1 MIVVTGGAGFIG
13 SNLVSA
19 LNRRGVRDILV
30 VDDVTDAA
38 KARNLFDLQIGDYMD
53 KAEFLDA
60 IRSERPDPSLQR
72 VSAVLHQGACTDT
85 MATDGK
91 YVLDNN
97 YAYSRALYYF
107 CAQRRAQYI
116 YASSASVYGH
126 GTRFAETPRNESAL
140 NAYAWSKL
148 LFDQFVRRQP
158 VARPP
163 QFQCVGLRYFNV
175 YGRRERHKGRMASV
189 AWHFFNQYMAH
200 GRVRLF
206 EGSDGYADGEQQR
219 DFVSVEDVVAV
230 NLFLLDNPAVSG
242 IYNVGS
248 GCSCSFNRVAV
259 AVINACRRHRRETEI
274 TLEQA
279 RRGGQIA
286 YIPMPETLRGKYQSY
301 TCADLRQLRAAGYG
315 APFLDVPQGV
325 GGYVS
330 ALLQAPDRTGN
341 VRGGGAS

>member
-38 KARNLFDLQIGDYMD
+38 KARNLFDLEIGDYMD
-53 KAEFLDA
+53 KAEFLAA
-60 IRSERPDPSLQR
+60 IRREQPGPSLAR

-85 MATDGK
+85 MATDGQ

-97 YAYSRALYYF
+97 YAYSKALYDF

-116 YASSASVYGH
+116 YASSASVYGA
-126 GTRFAETPRNESAL
+126 GRRFAEAPRNESAL

-158 VARPP
+158 AP
-163 QFQCVGLRYFNV
+163 QFQCAGLRYFNV
-175 YGRRERHKGRMASV
+175 YGLRERHKGRMASV
-189 AWHFFNQYMAH
+189 AWHFFNQYRAH

-248 GCSCSFNRVAV
+248 GRSRSFNQVAV

-279 RRGGQIA
+279 RRGGQIT
-286 YIPMPETLRGKYQSY
+286 YIPMPETLRGQYQSY

-330 ALLQAPDRTGN
+330 ALLQAPDRTGDG
-341 VRGGGAS
+341 RDGGAS

>member
-19 LNRRGVRDILV
+19 LNQRGVRDILV

-38 KARNLFDLQIGDYMD
+38 KARNLFDLEIGDYMD
-53 KAEFLDA
+53 KAEFLAA
-60 IRSERPDPSLQR
+60 IRRERPGPSLQR

-85 MATDGK
+85 MATDGQ

-97 YAYSRALYYF
+97 YAYSKALYYF

-126 GTRFAETPRNESAL
+126 GNRFAETPRNESAL

-148 LFDQFVRRQP
+148 LFDQFTRRQP
-158 VARPP
+158 AARPP
-163 QFQCVGLRYFNV
+163 QCAGLRYFNV

-248 GCSCSFNRVAV
+248 GRSCSFNQVAV
-259 AVINACRRHRRETEI
+259 AVINACRRHRREAEV

-279 RRGGQIA
+279 RHSGQIT

-330 ALLQAPDRTGN
+330 ALLEAPDQTGN
-341 VRGGGAS
+341 GRHGGAS